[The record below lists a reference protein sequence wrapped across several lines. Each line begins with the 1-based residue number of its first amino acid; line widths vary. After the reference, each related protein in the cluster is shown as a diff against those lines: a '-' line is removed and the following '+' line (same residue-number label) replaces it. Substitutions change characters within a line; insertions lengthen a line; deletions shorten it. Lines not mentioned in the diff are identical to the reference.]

1 MVGLNLHSTQ
11 SMLSFS
17 PSYTPTKQHSIMLML
32 TITALLSS
40 RLPSS
45 LAVCRGERC
54 VCNALHSSRPVY
66 GFSYAHLAHHPVR
79 FWPTA
84 TTTTA
89 TTIVTCILPHPG
101 PRTLKAVHTQPYRF
115 RLEFT
120 SKLPVIKVNH
130 RLNRY
135 WRGMVRD
142 GETANRAKGSHKAHT
157 PSRHANSPAA
167 RGDRRRS
174 TVSFG
179 TAN

>member
-17 PSYTPTKQHSIMLML
+17 PSNTPTKQHSIMLML

-54 VCNALHSSRPVY
+54 VCLTLYIRPVPFT
-66 GFSYAHLAHHPVR
+66 GFLMRISPIIRCVSGQRRRRRRRRRSLHAFSH
-79 FWPTA
+79 T
-84 TTTTA
+84 
-89 TTIVTCILPHPG
+89 PG
-101 PRTLKAVHTQPYRF
+101 RTLKAVHTQPYRF
-115 RLEFT
+115 CLEFT

-135 WRGMVRD
+135 CRGMVRD
-142 GETANRAKGSHKAHT
+142 GETANRAKGSHKAHS

-167 RGDRRRS
+167 RGERRRS